1 MRNIDF
7 DDLWK
12 NHLFDY
18 KDGDLLVIDD
28 ITRLSL
34 SDYENTK
41 LAFVM
46 AVFCVEGRMQV
57 VVEGQEYRMG
67 SGDFFVYM
75 PGQVIG
81 EILLSQHADVKVIA
95 FAQRAIDRSLYLH
108 KFVWQNLEYVKEHP
122 LFTLSERER
131 QGLSH
136 YYQLLMNKTQD
147 GEGSFQHDVVR
158 LLFQALILEFQMFV
172 DRRRGETAE
181 SDSIPS
187 EKDSSVRQSTL
198 VYRHFMALLAESNG
212 RVRSVSVFA
221 DVRGSQFTPEDTDII
236 VSKSAADY
244 QQASAGAEPVQMLG
258 HSMRAVRLP
267 KGGTLTYRFT
277 IDQEGDYILTTAM
290 IPTHAVDVGDIRYQ
304 VTVDDTPAVVW
315 SLKEP
320 FRSEEWKRNVLRA
333 QALRH
338 QTVHLSRGSHQLIIE
353 ALDDHIVVDQWILIQ
368 ST

>member
-1 MRNIDF
+1 MRHIDF

-28 ITRLSL
+28 ITRLNL

-57 VVEGQEYRMG
+57 VVEGQEYRIG

-81 EILLSQHADVKVIA
+81 EILLSQNADVKVIA

-122 LFTLSERER
+122 LFTLSECER

-172 DRRRGETAE
+172 DRRRSLTP
-181 SDSIPS
+181 DPIPADAPTRS
-187 EKDSSVRQSTL
+187 LSPKERGGLDEPNSSVRQSTL
-198 VYRHFMALLAESNG
+198 VYRRFMELLAESNG

-221 DVRGSQFTPEDTDII
+221 NMLNITPKYLCKC
-236 VSKSAADY
+236 V
-244 QQASAGAEPVQMLG
+244 
-258 HSMRAVRLP
+258 
-267 KGGTLTYRFT
+267 KGESGRSPLDL
-277 IDQEGDYILTTAM
+277 IHETTAGTIRQQLRYSNKTVKEICNELDFPNLSFFGKFVKQHLGM
-290 IPTHAVDVGDIRYQ
+290 SPTEYRQ
-304 VTVDDTPAVVW
+304 QN
-315 SLKEP
+315 LNNEC
-320 FRSEEWKRNVLRA
+320 RL
-333 QALRH
+333 
-338 QTVHLSRGSHQLIIE
+338 HLP
-353 ALDDHIVVDQWILIQ
+353 
-368 ST
+368 